1 MPSNTDRYVVP
12 AVLRALQILDSFSF
26 QKPTY
31 TNAELS
37 RKLSLNKSTV
47 TRLLCSLEKAGFI
60 ERNDKTAE
68 FRLTYKTYKIGRVY
82 IKQVSLHTEAMPLLK
97 DLTARFNETSHL
109 GILDEFEVFFMD
121 WVESTQ
127 SVTLPSLAGN
137 RLPAYCTALGKVLIA
152 YLDGPALERY
162 LNQVDLKPY
171 TSHTITARNELRRH
185 LRQIK
190 NQEYAF
196 DDGEFQ
202 SEVRS
207 VASPLRNEFDQ
218 VIAGISIAG
227 PVYRLKDDAVLKKLI
242 SEVKKTARMISKR
255 LGCNR

>member
-1 MPSNTDRYVVP
+1 MPSNNDRYVIP

-26 QKPTY
+26 QKPTF

-37 RKLSLNKSTV
+37 RKLGLNKSTV

-82 IKQVSLHTEAMPLLK
+82 IKQVNLHTEAMPLLN

-109 GILDEFEVFFMD
+109 GVLDEFEVFFMD

-152 YLDGPALERY
+152 YLDQPALERY
-162 LNQVDLKPY
+162 LKQVDLKPY
-171 TSHTITARNELRRH
+171 TSHTITARNQLRRH

-190 NQEYAF
+190 NQEYAL

-207 VASPLRNEFDQ
+207 VASPVRNEFDQ

-242 SEVKKTARMISKR
+242 SEIKKTARMISKR

>member
-1 MPSNTDRYVVP
+1 MSPNTDRYVIP

-26 QKPTY
+26 QKPTF

-47 TRLLCSLEKAGFI
+47 TRLLCSLEKAGFL
-60 ERNDKTAE
+60 ERNDKTSE
-68 FRLTYKTYKIGRVY
+68 FRLTYKTYKIGRIY
-82 IKQVSLHTEAMPLLK
+82 IKQVSLHAEAMPLLN
-97 DLTARFNETSHL
+97 DLTARFNETTHL

-152 YLDGPALERY
+152 YLDEPALERY
-162 LNQVDLKPY
+162 LKQVDLKPY
-171 TSHTITARNELRRH
+171 TSHTITTPDELRKH
-185 LRQIK
+185 LRQIRD
-190 NQEYAF
+190 QEYAL

-207 VASPLRNEFDQ
+207 VASPVRNEFDQ

-227 PVYRLKDDAVLKKLI
+227 PVYRLKDDAVFKKLI
-242 SEVKKTARMISKR
+242 SEAKKTARMISKR

>member
-1 MPSNTDRYVVP
+1 MPSNNDRYVIP

-26 QKPTY
+26 QKPTF

-37 RKLSLNKSTV
+37 RKLGLNKS

-82 IKQVSLHTEAMPLLK
+82 IKQVNLHTEAMPLLN

-109 GILDEFEVFFMD
+109 GVLDEFEVFFMD

-152 YLDGPALERY
+152 YLDQPALERY
-162 LNQVDLKPY
+162 LKQVDLKPY
-171 TSHTITARNELRRH
+171 TSHTITARNQLRRH

-190 NQEYAF
+190 NQEYAL

-207 VASPLRNEFDQ
+207 VASPVRNEFDQ

-242 SEVKKTARMISKR
+242 SEIKKTAHMISKR
-255 LGCNR
+255 LGCNC

>member
-1 MPSNTDRYVVP
+1 MPSNNDRYVIP

-26 QKPTY
+26 QKPTF

-37 RKLSLNKSTV
+37 RKLGLNKSTV

-82 IKQVSLHTEAMPLLK
+82 IKQVNLHTEAMPLLN

-109 GILDEFEVFFMD
+109 GVLDEFEVFFMD

-152 YLDGPALERY
+152 YLDQPALERY
-162 LNQVDLKPY
+162 LKQVDLKPY
-171 TSHTITARNELRRH
+171 TSHTITARNQLRRH

-190 NQEYAF
+190 NQEYAL

-207 VASPLRNEFDQ
+207 VASPVRNEFDQ

-242 SEVKKTARMISKR
+242 SEIKKTAHMISKR
-255 LGCNR
+255 LGCNC